1 MNPTVTFGD
10 VKQQAMD
17 FVQNYNTSTI
27 DLSNID
33 RACNRAIEYV
43 QRRLGLPSDKKI
55 QSFYFYEDTKFYD
68 CEEGF
73 NELIQLYYN
82 TSSLVDVDNN
92 IPRNRWGVMKDIE
105 ILRDTGQFQSANRV
119 AFTTANGRNQMLLDG
134 HNIYGSVV
142 IQPFDNTTGISY
154 SSDITNVE
162 SDPYIKRQGS
172 ASLKFD
178 IDTGLS
184 ASYFYWTANADISSL
199 MNLNAAYRLYVFFP
213 PSSTAK
219 FTNLEI
225 RFQTSAGNYYSATTT
240 TQSDGTAWVNND
252 WNLVSWSL
260 NDLTTTGSPDA
271 QNIQEI
277 YIYLNHS
284 GSFSAV
290 TNMRLDY
297 LYQVVPDYM
306 NALYYSSQ
314 KGTNSAGD
322 EDKIILDDDGDILS
336 FGSYAPDLILP
347 IAIKAALYLA
357 PQLIMDVNFQALYK
371 DEFENVMKLMGRT
384 YPRART
390 VNSGQTQILR

>member
-10 VKQQAMD
+10 IKQQAMD

-27 DLSNID
+27 DLGNVD

-43 QRRLGLPSDKKI
+43 QRRLGLPSDKQI

-68 CEEGF
+68 CDDGF
-73 NELIQLYYN
+73 NELLQLYYN
-82 TSSLVDVDNN
+82 TSSLVDSDHN

-105 ILRDTGQFQSANRV
+105 ILRSTGQYQSENRV

-142 IQPFDNTTGISY
+142 IQPFDNTTGLLY
-154 SSDITNVE
+154 SSDIVNVE
-162 SDPYIKRQGS
+162 ADPYIKRQGS
-172 ASLKFD
+172 ASIKFD

-213 PSSTAK
+213 PSSAAK

-252 WNLVSWSL
+252 WNLLSW
-260 NDLTTTGSPDA
+260 DLADLITTGSPDA

-277 YIYLNHS
+277 YIYMNHS

-290 TNMRLDY
+290 TNMRFDY

-306 NALYYSSQ
+306 NALYYSSV
-314 KGTNSAGD
+314 KGTNAAGD
-322 EDKIILDDDGDILS
+322 EDKVILDDDGDILS

-357 PQLIMDVNFQALYK
+357 PQLIMDANFQVLYK